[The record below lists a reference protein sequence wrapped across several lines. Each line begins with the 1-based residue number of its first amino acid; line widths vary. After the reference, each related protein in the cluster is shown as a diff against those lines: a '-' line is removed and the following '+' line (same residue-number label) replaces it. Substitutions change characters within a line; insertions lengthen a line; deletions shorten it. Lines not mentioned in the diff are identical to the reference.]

1 MKNPKLELAIMLQAF
16 HAKLGTIEY
25 DDDTYNIIKDI
36 DDYLNDKIHE
46 LQEKQMFED
55 INYGL
60 GLK

>member
-1 MKNPKLELAIMLQAF
+1 MKNTKLELATMLQAF
-16 HAKLGTIEY
+16 SAKLGTVEY
-25 DDDTYNIIKDI
+25 DDDMNDIIKDI
-36 DDYLNDKIHE
+36 DDFINEKIHT